1 MKKTVTLLGLV
12 CASGL
17 LVALAMY
24 LGLVPMMGLSAILE
38 EDDVHDWQFIEP
50 AALSGVMDG
59 GVPLT
64 ASYAQKLEEK
74 GEIYA
79 AFEAYRDELNYHI
92 ATNAHAQVLVLAPKL
107 QAVVQKL
114 KPPPIAPPEVAEGY
128 DTARKSLDEA
138 RTLKDL
144 ATAAS
149 NFRFCAQ
156 ISPWIPDLYHH
167 LSVAESAADE
177 LRAAER
183 HLQVYLRL
191 KPEAASRAD
200 IQRFQ
205 ASLQKSIAATHAWE
219 NSLGL
224 RFVPISDTTV
234 RFCIWETRVK
244 DYSLFVEL
252 TGHPWSKGG
261 ISDTEPAS
269 MLNLYDAAAFCG
281 WLTQKERRDG
291 VIGEHDYYR
300 LPTHEEWTLAVG
312 AGPEEEPDVPAPNRF
327 RTFPWGE
334 DWPPPPGAG
343 NLKGVEVSNGIEG
356 YEDAFPALAPV
367 GSFDPNLNGL
377 HDMAG
382 NVREWCA
389 DSMAETA
396 AAVFTAAETQSV
408 TAMARGGSFNSASR
422 EELGS
427 LEKRALP
434 ALEALYEDTGFRCVL
449 AKEEAVL
456 ALHEV
461 QNKPVKGG
469 KTLSGDFEPGTRFTG
484 PEPLLQVSCLRAMR
498 ISTSGKHPKISLEF
512 ESINHGDHSTSVL
525 ENERRWFLC
534 VATNPKAEGATGM
547 DFLAPSKGVKLEEK
561 RLTLT
566 FSTQEEFNR
575 ARAIL
580 EKRIVP
586 RHLFEVPH
594 PRLERASK

>member
-1 MKKTVTLLGLV
+1 MTMCMTGSSSSRTALG
-12 CASGL
+12 G
-17 LVALAMY
+17 
-24 LGLVPMMGLSAILE
+24 MMDA
-38 EDDVHDWQFIEP
+38 
-50 AALSGVMDG
+50 

-74 GEIYA
+74 GETYT
-79 AFEAYRDELNYHI
+79 AFEAYRDELSYHI

-107 QAVVQKL
+107 ALLAQKL
-114 KPPPIAPPEVAEGY
+114 APPPLVPPHLPGDFE
-128 DTARKSLDEA
+128 TARKSLDEA
-138 RTLKDL
+138 RTMKDL
-144 ATAAS
+144 GVAAS

-156 ISPWIPDLYHH
+156 TAPWIPDLYHH
-167 LSVAESAADE
+167 LSIAENAADE

-224 RFVPISDTTV
+224 RFVPVSGTTV

-269 MLNLYDAAAFCG
+269 MLNLYDAAAFCA
-281 WLTQKERRDG
+281 WLTEKERREG

-300 LPTHEEWTLAVG
+300 LPTHEEWTIAVG
-312 AGPEEEPDVPAPNRF
+312 AGPEEEPDVPAPNRY

-343 NLKGVEVSNGIEG
+343 NLKGGEVSDGIEG

-367 GSFDPNLNGL
+367 GSFDANLNGL
-377 HDMAG
+377 YDMAG

-389 DSMAETA
+389 DSMAE
-396 AAVFTAAETQSV
+396 AVTPVFSSAENKSV
-408 TAMARGGSFNSASR
+408 TAMTRGGGFHSDSR

-461 QNKPVKGG
+461 QNKPVEGG
-469 KTLSGDFEPGTRFTG
+469 KVLSGDFEPGTRFTG
-484 PEPLLQVSCLRAMR
+484 PEPLLQAGCLRAMWV
-498 ISTSGKHPKISLEF
+498 STSGKHPKISLEF
-512 ESINHGDHSTSVL
+512 EAINHGADSMTAL
-525 ENERRWFLC
+525 EGERRWFLY
-534 VATNPKAEGATGM
+534 VATDPKAEGAPGM
-547 DFLAPSKGVKLEEK
+547 DFLAPSKGVKLDEK

-566 FSTQEEFNR
+566 FSTQEEFKK
-575 ARAIL
+575 ARALL
-580 EKRIVP
+580 EPRIVP
-586 RHLFEVPH
+586 RHLLEVPR
-594 PRLERASK
+594 PRLKGDSK